1 MNKENLGLIYGF
13 IAIRIFILYLSTK
26 ISSNIM
32 NQIYT
37 ERVLING
44 EQPPKLIYQ
53 TYLFIVIDIVFS
65 LFLMAF
71 VWGILNLSGNS
82 NTTTLNQFVLHYVIT
97 LAMIF
102 ILLIIIS
109 NTMYTKKYFLY
120 KDDGL
125 RAIRALNDLMFQLGT
140 FICVIPVFMVV
151 NDDIIPKQINKV
163 STNTNIIV

>member
-1 MNKENLGLIYGF
+1 
-13 IAIRIFILYLSTK
+13 
-26 ISSNIM
+26 
-32 NQIYT
+32 
-37 ERVLING
+37 
-44 EQPPKLIYQ
+44 
-53 TYLFIVIDIVFS
+53 
-65 LFLMAF
+65 MAF